1 MLMNYLFGSL
11 IFYFFFKGNSPTQ
24 LQKQISELHNS
35 VWASKMV
42 QYSQDCKL
50 FSVAAK
56 SRLLSPSTV
65 EEPPKQLAVP
75 TYQWFIDVYCQEVT
89 GHIDELKAAI
99 TSTFG
104 KILKM
109 DSTKK
114 VKIIYVSQWLSLFLY
129 LYEYIVE

>member
-1 MLMNYLFGSL
+1 M
-11 IFYFFFKGNSPTQ
+11 
-24 LQKQISELHNS
+24 
-35 VWASKMV
+35 
-42 QYSQDCKL
+42 
-50 FSVAAK
+50 FSVTAK

-75 TYQWFIDVYCQEVT
+75 TYQWFIVVYCQEVT